1 MVGRRKLVV
10 WTACLLGGCLAGAI
24 ACWELWYSS
33 NVLPDEQIAVGKA
46 TRSYRFVIPRRLPK
60 PTPVVFAF
68 HGVGDSPENMARYTK
83 LDRLAAREGFLL
95 VYPAARK
102 GMWATMEVDERP
114 LDANPD
120 IQFFDEL
127 LEHLSKQFD
136 IDSSRV
142 YVVGMSN
149 GASFVQLLTAARP
162 DMIAAAAAH
171 SGPDPREDRS
181 SVGRPPIMLIVGDE
195 DFAHFAMQSDAKRYR
210 AGGRIVEFISIPG
223 LGHAWSAKHNAQIWR
238 FLSCYSAPAER

>member
-1 MVGRRKLVV
+1 MAGRGQLVV
-10 WTACLLGGCLAGAI
+10 QTACLLGGCLAGAI

-46 TRSYRFVIPRRLPK
+46 TRSYRLVVPRRLPK

-83 LDRLAAREGFLL
+83 LDRLAAREGCLL

-102 GMWATMEVDERP
+102 GMWATMEVDDSP
-114 LDANPD
+114 LDSNPD

-127 LEHLSKQFD
+127 LVHLSKQFG
-136 IDSSRV
+136 IDSSRI

-162 DMIAAAAAH
+162 DKIAAAAAH

-181 SVGRPPIMLIVGDE
+181 PADGPPLMLVVGED
-195 DFAHFAMQSDAKRYR
+195 DFALFAMQRDAERYR
-210 AGGRIVEFISIPG
+210 AGGRTVEFISIPA
-223 LGHAWSAKHNAQIWR
+223 LGHAWSPKHNWQIWQ
-238 FLSCYSAPAER
+238 FLSRYSAPPEH

>member
-10 WTACLLGGCLAGAI
+10 QTACVLGGCLVGAT
-24 ACWELWYSS
+24 AFLELWNSAS
-33 NVLPDEQIAVGKA
+33 VLPDEQITVGETK
-46 TRSYRFVIPRRLPK
+46 RSYRLVVPRRLTK
-60 PTPVVFAF
+60 PAPIVFAF
-68 HGVGDSPENMARYTK
+68 HGVGDSPENMARYSK

-120 IQFFDEL
+120 LQFFDEL

-142 YVVGMSN
+142 FVIGMSN
-149 GASFVQLLTAARP
+149 GASFAQLLTIARP
-162 DMIAAAAAH
+162 DKIAAAAAH
-171 SGPDPREDRS
+171 SGPAPRVDRS
-181 SVGRPPIMLIVGDE
+181 SVGGPPLMLIVGDE
-195 DFAHFAMQSDAKRYR
+195 DFAHFAMSSDAKRYR
-210 AGGRIVEFISIPG
+210 AGGRKVEFISIPG
-223 LGHAWSAKHNAQIWR
+223 LGHAWSAKHNWQIWR
-238 FLSCYSAPAER
+238 FLSRYSAPAER

>member
-1 MVGRRKLVV
+1 MADKRKLVV
-10 WTACLLGGCLAGAI
+10 RTACLLCGCLAGTV
-24 ACWELWYSS
+24 ACWEIWHAAT
-33 NVLPDEQIAVGKA
+33 VLPDEQIAVGKA
-46 TRSYRFVIPRRLPK
+46 TRSYRLVAPRRLPK
-60 PTPVVFAF
+60 PAPVVFAF

-83 LDRLAAREGFLL
+83 LDRLAAREGFVL

-127 LEHLSKQFD
+127 LEHLSKQFE

-149 GASFVQLLTAARP
+149 GASFVQLLMAARP
-162 DMIAAAAAH
+162 DKIAAAAAH

-181 SVGRPPIMLIVGDE
+181 PANGPPLMLVVGED
-195 DFAHFAMQSDAKRYR
+195 DFALFAMCSDAEHYR
-210 AGGRIVEFISIPG
+210 AGGRTVEFISVPG
-223 LGHAWSAKHNAQIWR
+223 LGHAWSPKHNGQIWR
-238 FLSCYSAPAER
+238 FLSRYSAAPEH

>member
-10 WTACLLGGCLAGAI
+10 QTACVLGGCLAGAI
-24 ACWELWYSS
+24 AFWELWNSAS
-33 NVLPDEQIAVGKA
+33 VFPDEQITVGETK
-46 TRSYRFVIPRRLPK
+46 RSYRLVVPRRLTK
-60 PTPVVFAF
+60 PAPIVFAF

-83 LDRLAAREGFLL
+83 LDRLAAREGVLL
-95 VYPAARK
+95 VYPEARK
-102 GMWATMEVDERP
+102 GIWATMEVDERP

-120 IQFFDEL
+120 VQFFDDL
-127 LEHLSKQFD
+127 LKHLCKHFD

-162 DMIAAAAAH
+162 DKVAAAAAH

-181 SVGRPPIMLIVGDE
+181 SLSGPPLMLIVGDE

-210 AGGRIVEFISIPG
+210 DGGRTAEFISIPG
-223 LGHAWSAKHNAQIWR
+223 LGHAWSAKHNWQIWR
-238 FLSCYSAPAER
+238 YLSRYSAPAER